1 MHVLTRFVL
10 LILTVFLPT
19 IAFAH
24 GGGLNAE
31 GCHNDRKRGGYHCHR
46 GSYEPP
52 APPPIRRKAEPER
65 TNDSPQTLFGG
76 SGSISYDADVE
87 TAQKLLSQL
96 GYNPGEPDGLLGE
109 KTRSAVRAFEKD
121 TNRAGTG
128 LVSQDLISALID
140 KVAE

>member
-1 MHVLTRFVL
+1 MRFVL

-19 IAFAH
+19 IAVAH

-52 APPPIRRKAEPER
+52 VQAPIRRKVEPER
-65 TNDSPQTLFGG
+65 RNDSPQTLFGG

-96 GYNPGEPDGLLGE
+96 GYNPGEPDGIMGE
-109 KTRSAVRAFEKD
+109 KTRSAVRAFERD
-121 TNRAGTG
+121 NGRTVTG
-128 LVSQDLISALID
+128 LVSQDLISVLID

>member
-1 MHVLTRFVL
+1 MRFVL

-19 IAFAH
+19 IALAH

-46 GSYEPP
+46 GSYDPP
-52 APPPIRRKAEPER
+52 APVRRKAKAEER
-65 TNDSPQTLFGG
+65 DDEPQTLFGG
-76 SGSISYDADVE
+76 GSSISYDADVE

-96 GYNPGEPDGLLGE
+96 GYSPGEPDGLLGE
-109 KTRSAVRAFEKD
+109 RTRAAVRAFEVD
-121 TNRAGTG
+121 IGRAVTG
-128 LVSQDLISALID
+128 LVTQDLISALID

>member
-1 MHVLTRFVL
+1 MRFAL

-19 IAFAH
+19 IALAH

-52 APPPIRRKAEPER
+52 APQPVRRKAEPDHR
-65 TNDSPQTLFGG
+65 NDEPQTLFGNAA
-76 SGSISYDADVE
+76 SIAYDADVE
-87 TAQKLLSQL
+87 TAQKLLSEL
-96 GYNPGEPDGLLGE
+96 GYKPGEPDGLLGE

-121 TNRAGTG
+121 NGRTVTG
-128 LVSQDLISALID
+128 LVTQDLISALIG